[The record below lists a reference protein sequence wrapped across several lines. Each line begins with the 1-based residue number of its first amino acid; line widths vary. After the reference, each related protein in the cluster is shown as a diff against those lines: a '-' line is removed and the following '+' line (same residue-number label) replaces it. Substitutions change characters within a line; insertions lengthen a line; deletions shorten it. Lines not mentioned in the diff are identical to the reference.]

1 MLKFNRERERISALK
16 SYRDKVVVITGGA
29 TGIGFSFAKRFGG
42 DGAKLV
48 IAGRR
53 KTKVDEAVKALNDMG
68 YQAVGTACDVSE
80 LSQVEALA
88 DFAWQSWGRADVIM
102 NNAGIAQMPTPIIA
116 TAPEDVERV
125 MRTNYFGV
133 WYCCHVFGKRF
144 IEQGTP
150 AAIYNVGS
158 ENSLA
163 NFVFMAGTYEAS
175 KHALHAM
182 TDAMREEVPDFIEVS
197 FVLPGFVSSEM
208 TDPFGKGLT
217 METDRYTGI
226 AFPQLQAG
234 EFYVVS
240 HAYNMKRI
248 DDRYQE
254 ISAAYAKYAP
264 RYEGDDEFDAR
275 SLMAKI
281 RARMQG

>member
-1 MLKFNRERERISALK
+1 MKT
-16 SYRDKVVVITGGA
+16 YRDKVVVITGGA
-29 TGIGFSFAKRFGG
+29 TGIGFSFAKRFGD

-53 KTKVDEAVKALNDMG
+53 QDKVDEAVKALTDMG
-68 YQAVGTACDVSE
+68 YQAAGKACDVSD

-88 DFAWQSWGRADVIM
+88 DFAWERWGRADVIM
-102 NNAGIAQMPTPIIA
+102 NNAGIAQRPVPVIS
-116 TAPEDVERV
+116 TAPEEVERV
-125 MRTNYFGV
+125 MRINYFGV
-133 WYCCHVFGKRF
+133 WNCCHVFGKRF

-226 AFPQLQAG
+226 AFPQLKAG

-248 DDRYQE
+248 TDRYEE

-264 RYEGDDEFDAR
+264 RYEGDEEFDAR

-281 RARMQG
+281 RARMGG

>member
-1 MLKFNRERERISALK
+1 ME
-16 SYRDKVVVITGGA
+16 SYKDKVVVITGGA
-29 TGIGFSFAKRFGG
+29 TGIGFSFAKRFGE

-48 IAGRR
+48 IASRR
-53 KTKVDEAVKALNDMG
+53 KDKVDEAVEALRGKG
-68 YQAVGTACDVSE
+68 YDSAGTTCDIAE
-80 LSQVEALA
+80 LAQVEALA
-88 DFAWQSWGRADVIM
+88 DFAWDTYGRADVIM
-102 NNAGIAQMPTPIIA
+102 NNAGVAQMPMPIID
-116 TAPEDVERV
+116 TPPEEVERI
-125 MRTNYFGV
+125 MQINYMGV
-133 WYCCHVFGKRF
+133 WYGCHVFGKRF

-158 ENSLA
+158 ENSLY

-182 TDAMREEVPDFIEVS
+182 TDAMREEVPDFIEVA

-217 METDRYTGI
+217 MDTDRYTGI
-226 AFPQLQAG
+226 AFPQLKAG

-248 DDRYQE
+248 TDRYEE
-254 ISAAYAKYAP
+254 IAAAYAKYAP
-264 RYEGDDEFDAR
+264 RYDGDEEFDAR
-275 SLMAKI
+275 SLAGKI
-281 RARMQG
+281 RARMTGEG